1 MRCSKVRSLLDDHV
15 DGVLP
20 AERSSRLR
28 AHLDA
33 CPDCDQE
40 HELLRAATA
49 PLSAWGDLQ
58 PPADCFARI
67 LERIEALPPEM
78 HVPASQPA
86 GPSLRFLRG
95 GARWLVTSGAAAAAV
110 LIAAVALERAGDV
123 DTPRPVR
130 DRVVRPTVAGA
141 GVGLG
146 LGLKPGEIPLT
157 RTRFAITEDLEQSDG
172 LRRRSERARPDLPP
186 DLSVPVSAD
195 PLGAGS
201 R

>member
-20 AERSSRLR
+20 AERSSQVR

-33 CPDCDQE
+33 CPDCEQE

-67 LERIEALPPEM
+67 LERIEALPPEV

-86 GPSLRFLRG
+86 GPSLHFLRG

-123 DTPRPVR
+123 DAPRPAR
-130 DRVVRPTVAGA
+130 DRVVRPDVVGA
-141 GVGLG
+141 GVGSR
-146 LGLKPGEIPLT
+146 LKPGEIPLT
-157 RTRFAITEDLEQSDG
+157 RARFAITDDLEQSDG
-172 LRRRSERARPDLPP
+172 LRRRNERSRPELPP